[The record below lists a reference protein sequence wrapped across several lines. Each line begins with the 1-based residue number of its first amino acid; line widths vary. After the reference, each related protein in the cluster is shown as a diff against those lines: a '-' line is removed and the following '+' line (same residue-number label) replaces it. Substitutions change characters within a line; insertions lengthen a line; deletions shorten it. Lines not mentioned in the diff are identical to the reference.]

1 MRRRSSMKMTGGHRG
16 QAISGPRKK
25 KKKKKTRK
33 WEEERKRRNQNA
45 DLAGKI
51 DRRRSGPVIWKS
63 S

>member
-1 MRRRSSMKMTGGHRG
+1 MKMTGGHRG